1 MRKIY
6 ILDTS
11 ALIDNPSIFKF
22 FPNSDIIIPIIVINE
37 LDKIK
42 TYPGEAGK
50 NARVSI
56 KLLDQISSKGDISA
70 GVLLNDDDDTLIKI
84 DTNYRDIKDSSK
96 YYSLGDPSYGD
107 THILACAIDFNKN
120 FPENEVT
127 LVSNDFNLRIQA
139 KARGINSIEY
149 DGPKCLFDNL
159 YSGIVSV
166 SDNVAALELQNNGFI
181 DSKQYELDDLYP
193 NECVIFESDDGTIL
207 STGRMSSSGVIK
219 LVRKIYPWSISS
231 RNAEQSFAM
240 DLIADKDVNLITL
253 IGRSGGG
260 KTLIT
265 LASALELTINRR
277 EYNKLIIY
285 RPIQSVGNEI
295 GFLPGTMEEK
305 LLPWFQAIMDNF
317 EILFTGKNGGNWR
330 AELEMY
336 QKKSR
341 IEMECISH
349 IRGRSIPN
357 AIVVVDEAQNLTKE
371 DIKTILTRVGEN
383 TKIILNGDIEQIDNS
398 RLDATNNGLT
408 YVIEKFKEY
417 SLAGHITFSKGER
430 SKLATLSSEIL

>member
-1 MRKIY
+1 M
-6 ILDTS
+6 
-11 ALIDNPSIFKF
+11 
-22 FPNSDIIIPIIVINE
+22 
-37 LDKIK
+37 DKIK

>member
-1 MRKIY
+1 
-6 ILDTS
+6 
-11 ALIDNPSIFKF
+11 
-22 FPNSDIIIPIIVINE
+22 
-37 LDKIK
+37 
-42 TYPGEAGK
+42 
-50 NARVSI
+50 
-56 KLLDQISSKGDISA
+56 
-70 GVLLNDDDDTLIKI
+70 
-84 DTNYRDIKDSSK
+84 
-96 YYSLGDPSYGD
+96 
-107 THILACAIDFNKN
+107 
-120 FPENEVT
+120 
-127 LVSNDFNLRIQA
+127 
-139 KARGINSIEY
+139 
-149 DGPKCLFDNL
+149 
-159 YSGIVSV
+159 
-166 SDNVAALELQNNGFI
+166 
-181 DSKQYELDDLYP
+181 
-193 NECVIFESDDGTIL
+193 
-207 STGRMSSSGVIK
+207 MSSSGVIK